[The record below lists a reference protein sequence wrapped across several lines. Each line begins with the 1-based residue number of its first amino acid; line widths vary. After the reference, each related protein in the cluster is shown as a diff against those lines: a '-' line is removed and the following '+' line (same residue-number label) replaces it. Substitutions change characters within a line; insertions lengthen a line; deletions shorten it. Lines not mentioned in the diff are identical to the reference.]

1 MGESGRAAHC
11 KHGQV
16 GFVSFR
22 KIKSNIRTIVIWRL
36 QDDIWVDTVRL
47 GDQGGGGLGFLGAC
61 WTPGGRVLGQSWGGA
76 LHQWAEKEHVWGSE
90 VVVGGHQGPVVDLA
104 WETNGCY
111 LITVSKDQ
119 TARVHAPWKEGKGVW
134 HEVARPQVHGYD
146 LACLAS
152 LSQHRFVSG
161 AEEKLLRAFAAPSSF
176 LSNLALVTGGE
187 VGEGHGALAEGASV
201 PSLGLSNK
209 AVWDEN
215 EGKDESERHVKDLY
229 PDSYFTK
236 QLSSKPPAEET
247 LVQNTLWPEV
257 HKLYGHGHELFTVA
271 TSPDSTMVA
280 SACRA
285 TDATSARVIIWD
297 PETWAEVRTIQEV
310 VCYTFSIRWD
320 MLRGTV

>member
-1 MGESGRAAHC
+1 MH
-11 KHGQV
+11 
-16 GFVSFR
+16 
-22 KIKSNIRTIVIWRL
+22 L
-36 QDDIWVDTVRL
+36 
-47 GDQGGGGLGFLGAC
+47 
-61 WTPGGRVLGQSWGGA
+61 
-76 LHQWAEKEHVWGSE
+76 WAEKEKVWGAE

-111 LITVSKDQ
+111 LLTVSKDQ
-119 TARVHAPWKEGKGVW
+119 TARVHAPWAEGDGVW

-146 LACLAS
+146 LACCAS

-176 LSNLALVTGGE
+176 LSNLALVTGAE

-209 AVWDEN
+209 AVWEET
-215 EGKDESERHVKDLY
+215 EGKDASERHVKDLY

-236 QLSSKPPAEET
+236 QVSSKPPPEES

-271 TSPDSTMVA
+271 TSPDSSMVA

-285 TDATSARVIIWD
+285 TDATSARVLIWD
-297 PETWAEVRTIQEV
+297 PESWAEVGPKLARSQNSNIFAPGGKCGGAQFDCDTV
-310 VCYTFSIRWD
+310 GLFSLLLIFTCRFQV
-320 MLRGTV
+320 GTM